1 MQTREARSSRTSRG
15 SGNQESC
22 QIRNVARRACLSTR
36 GKPVKNGE
44 AEMRGSVDML
54 SGASYPVWGR
64 RASKELPVLRQ
75 EVLERSAT
83 ASLVEAGSNTQ
94 HGGASNEEG
103 TTPSCVDSPSCSCV
117 QGGAGVSADAWECV
131 FSGRQSWAPCRSFC
145 PMAQVVCTKGDTTPN
160 SKLRPSSVER
170 SLYVLSAVSME
181 QNEQRRALSGV
192 PIVCDSNKP
201 GNGFVKPNKVATLHL
216 KSCRNLSNQPGP
228 PLLDID
234 WKNATQ
240 RVVNLRMVALNQ
252 FVILYGDRVPIEQ

>member
-22 QIRNVARRACLSTR
+22 QIRNVARRACLSMR

-64 RASKELPVLRQ
+64 RASKELLALRQ

-83 ASLVEAGSNTQ
+83 ASLVEAVSNTQ

-103 TTPSCVDSPSCSCV
+103 TTPSCVDSSLCV
-117 QGGAGVSADAWECV
+117 QGGAGASVDAWECV
-131 FSGRQSWAPCRSFC
+131 FSGWQSWASCRSFC
-145 PMAQVVCTKGDTTPN
+145 PMAQVVCTKGDATPN

-170 SLYVLSAVSME
+170 SLYVLSVGSME
-181 QNEQRRALSGV
+181 QNEQRRALSGL
-192 PIVCDSNKP
+192 PIACDSNKP
-201 GNGFVKPNKVATLHL
+201 GNGFREKEQG
-216 KSCRNLSNQPGP
+216 R
-228 PLLDID
+228 
-234 WKNATQ
+234 NAT
-240 RVVNLRMVALNQ
+240 
-252 FVILYGDRVPIEQ
+252 P

>member
-1 MQTREARSSRTSRG
+1 MLRTREVRSSRYLRG
-15 SGNQESC
+15 SGKQEAC

-36 GKPVKNGE
+36 GKPVKSGE
-44 AEMRGSVDML
+44 AEMRGRVDTL

-64 RASKELPVLRQ
+64 RASKELLALRQ

-83 ASLVEAGSNTQ
+83 VSLVEAVSNTQ

-103 TTPSCVDSPSCSCV
+103 TTPSCVDSPLCV
-117 QGGAGVSADAWECV
+117 QGGAGASVDAWECV
-131 FSGRQSWAPCRSFC
+131 FSGWQSWAPCRSFC
-145 PMAQVVCTKGDTTPN
+145 PMAQVVCTKGDATPN
-160 SKLRPSSVER
+160 SKLRPSSVEK
-170 SLYVLSAVSME
+170 SLYVLSVGSME
-181 QNEQRRALSGV
+181 QNEQRRALSGI

-228 PLLDID
+228 PLLDMD

-252 FVILYGDRVPIEQ
+252 FVITLRGQSPH